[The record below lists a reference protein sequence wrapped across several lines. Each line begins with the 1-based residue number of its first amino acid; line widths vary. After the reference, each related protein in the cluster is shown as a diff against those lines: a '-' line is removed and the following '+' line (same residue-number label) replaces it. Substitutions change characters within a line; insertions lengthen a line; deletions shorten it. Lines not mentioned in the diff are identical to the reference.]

1 MENYKQWMEQK
12 LTSED
17 MDKLPKVIKPLTQE
31 QILKVLAE
39 NKWNT
44 GDNDDLIDITKLIR
58 SVEKT
63 HGIV

>member
-17 MDKLPKVIKPLTQE
+17 MDKLPKVVKPLSEEMIHIIWESDKFDGQ
-31 QILKVLAE
+31 KVNYIAFARAIE
-39 NKWNT
+39 
-44 GDNDDLIDITKLIR
+44 R
-58 SVEKT
+58 A